1 MNKIIK
7 PRFVMELFALS
18 ILLINI
24 DSK

>member
-24 DSK
+24 GSK

>member
-7 PRFVMELFALS
+7 QRFVMELFALS